1 MKINAFN
8 ELPSSAAEKGRLIQ
22 AQQAA
27 QQAAPGVAYQ
37 PGSIVVKEVSA
48 ELMASKTD
56 RDAAAS
62 QIKVMGITATDV
74 INLVSRLSCYLF
86 LLCHTL
92 A

>member
-8 ELPSSAAEKGRLIQ
+8 ELPSSPAEKERLIQ
-22 AQQAA
+22 AQRAA

-48 ELMASKTD
+48 KLMASMTD

-62 QIKVMGITATDV
+62 QIKVMGITTTDV
-74 INLVSRLSCYLF
+74 INLFSRFSCYLF

>member
-1 MKINAFN
+1 LKINAFD
-8 ELPSSAAEKGRLIQ
+8 ELPSSSTEKIQ

-27 QQAAPGVAYQ
+27 QQATPGGAYQ

-48 ELMASKTD
+48 ELMASKTN
-56 RDAAAS
+56 RDEAAS
-62 QIKVMGITATDV
+62 QLKVMGISATDV
-74 INLVSRLSCYLF
+74 INLFSRLSCYLF